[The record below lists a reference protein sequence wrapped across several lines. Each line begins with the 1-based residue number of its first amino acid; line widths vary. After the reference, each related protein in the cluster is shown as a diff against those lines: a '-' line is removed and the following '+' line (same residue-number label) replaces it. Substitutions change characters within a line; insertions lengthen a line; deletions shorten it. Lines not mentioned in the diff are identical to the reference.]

1 MSLNIKSPLI
11 LGAFVI
17 VAAFV
22 ILNPWLLIII
32 GMIAAFSYCQVSINS
47 AERAADADNTE
58 SDDPFAKKKPFT
70 VEAHEVDSD
79 KH

>member
-1 MSLNIKSPLI
+1 MNLNTNSPLI
-11 LGAFVI
+11 LGIFVI

-32 GMIAAFSYCQVSINS
+32 GIIAAFNYCRVSIT
-47 AERAADADNTE
+47 EREANADNTE

-70 VEAHEVDSD
+70 VEAREVED

>member
-1 MSLNIKSPLI
+1 MSLNINSPLV

-32 GMIAAFSYCQVSINS
+32 GMIAAFSYCQATISS
-47 AERAADADNTE
+47 AERAANADNTE
-58 SDDPFAKKKPFT
+58 SDDPFAKNKPFT
-70 VEAHEVDSD
+70 VEAHEVED